1 MITSLL
7 LIFITAR
14 DLRDMSAIISVHALH
29 YAIRQPQQLTIIDN
43 LNFTLEMGDSLAIT
57 GRSGSGK
64 STLLNLLAGLL
75 TPTRGD
81 IQLWGQSLQILTE
94 DQRTQLRLGQVGFV
108 FQDFQLLPMLTA
120 LENVLLPLE
129 LQRVVDAKAKALHLL
144 ALLGL
149 SERQHHFPNQLS
161 GGEQQRV
168 ALARAFVI
176 EPRILFADEPTGNL
190 DEQTAAQIVELL
202 FSLQSQYH
210 TTLVLVTHEP
220 YLAQKCQHQLQLPQG
235 TFA

>member
-1 MITSLL
+1 
-7 LIFITAR
+7 
-14 DLRDMSAIISVHALH
+14 MSAIINVHALH
-29 YAIRQPQQLTIIDN
+29 YAIQQPQQLLTIIDN

-75 TPTRGD
+75 IPTRGD
-81 IQLWGQSLQILTE
+81 IQLWGQSLQTLTE

-129 LQRVVDAKAKALHLL
+129 LQRIADAKSKALHLL
-144 ALLGL
+144 DLLGL

-235 TFA
+235 TFV